1 MADLTGEGY
10 WDGIINAALCKLFI
24 LKALYDSPMHG
35 YALIQRITS
44 MTDGF
49 CVPTEGGLYPILKE
63 FECCGC
69 ATVSLETVEGR
80 TRKVYALTEKGREAI
95 LAGLDAWEKAIPQLI
110 RALRGTEKQS
120 KFSGRED

>member
-1 MADLTGEGY
+1 MADLTGARY
-10 WDGIINAALCKLFI
+10 WDGIVNSALCKLFV
-24 LKALYDSPMHG
+24 LSALQEAPMHG
-35 YALIQRITS
+35 YALIQRIAS

-49 CVPTEGGLYPILKE
+49 CVPTEGGLYPVLKE
-63 FECCGC
+63 FESCGC

-80 TRKVYALTEKGREAI
+80 TRKVYALTEKGREAL